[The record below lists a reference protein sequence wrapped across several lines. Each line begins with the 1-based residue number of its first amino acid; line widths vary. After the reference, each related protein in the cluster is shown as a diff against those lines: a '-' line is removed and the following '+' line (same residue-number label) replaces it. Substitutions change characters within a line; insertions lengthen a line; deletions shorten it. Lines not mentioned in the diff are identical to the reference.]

1 MSLCTFF
8 FSCDWHSKSTLYC
21 NGFNSLGRTTT
32 FEVSF
37 FQDSHSFGIF
47 LCKVCHFQNAYSV
60 GIFFC
65 EVCQFYRFQ
74 NSHSIGNLKFSLR
87 SLPFSEDFADFRCTK
102 EYALREIM
110 LMKVSKDTKRKVVK
124 LLSSIQEMILSQ
136 VFQGYLL
143 RLGSCVTNRSRY
155 SFAS

>member
-47 LCKVCHFQNAYSV
+47 LC
-60 GIFFC
+60 

-74 NSHSIGNLKFSLR
+74 NSHSIGNLKFSVR